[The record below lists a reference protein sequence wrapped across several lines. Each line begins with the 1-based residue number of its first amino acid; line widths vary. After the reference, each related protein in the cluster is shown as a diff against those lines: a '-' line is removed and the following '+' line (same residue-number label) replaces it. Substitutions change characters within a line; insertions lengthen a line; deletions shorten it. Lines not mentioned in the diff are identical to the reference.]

1 MVFAEG
7 EAGGLGTGGDR
18 TEEFGHVQYLMTM
31 QAGFVWGEGERV
43 DGWKQPWEAA
53 MCGGSEGR
61 KESITDGGCF

>member
-1 MVFAEG
+1 
-7 EAGGLGTGGDR
+7 
-18 TEEFGHVQYLMTM
+18 MTM

-43 DGWKQPWEAA
+43 DGWEQPWEAA